1 MLTGKER
8 AMLKSESHDYKPV
21 INIGKFSLTEDVI
34 KATDEAL
41 QARELIK
48 IKILNNNMDDPNEIL
63 NELLEKLNAEF
74 VNHVGNIFTIYRKN
88 KDNKF
93 GL

>member
-1 MLTGKER
+1 
-8 AMLKSESHDYKPV
+8 
-21 INIGKFSLTEDVI
+21 
-34 KATDEAL
+34 
-41 QARELIK
+41 
-48 IKILNNNMDDPNEIL
+48 MDDPNEIL